1 MTTLCWRVPVVLV
14 VTALLVGGLLAQPA
28 AQAAAPPPDLGAGR
42 VARNV
47 TYCTG
52 DGQPLTMDLY
62 FPSQAAA
69 IPMPTVVFVHG
80 GGWEIG
86 EKDTPDEIAPEM
98 IRRGYVVA
106 SINYRLA
113 PQSRWPAQIEDVKC
127 AIRYLRAEAGTYHL
141 DAERIGVWGSSA
153 GGHLA
158 ALLGLTDSRA
168 GFDGQGGYPDQSSR
182 VQAVVDL
189 YGPADLPALTKTGSD
204 RMVETMQ
211 RVFGAGGKMPVELL
225 QQASPVAYVSSA
237 APPFLILQGDKDTMV
252 PASQSEELYRRLRA
266 AGVPAT
272 LVLVRN
278 GDHGFVPAGGP
289 VSPSQAERTRLIAD
303 FFDRYL
309 LAPAG
314 TPSSTAALGLPDL
327 WALPVLAQT
336 IREQI
341 LDYAS
346 AYHGMRAQ

>member
-1 MTTLCWRVPVVLV
+1 MTTLCWRLAAALAVA
-14 VTALLVGGLLAQPA
+14 ALLVGALLIQPA
-28 AQAAAPPPDLGAGR
+28 ARAAPTPDLGAGR
-42 VARNV
+42 VARNL

-62 FPSQAAA
+62 FPSHPAT

-98 IRRGYVVA
+98 IGRGYVVA
-106 SINYRLA
+106 AINYRLA
-113 PQSRWPAQIEDVKC
+113 PQYRWPAQIEDVKC
-127 AIRYLRAEAGTYHL
+127 AIRYLRAQAGTYHL

-168 GFDGQGGYPDQSSR
+168 GFDGQGGYADQSSR

-189 YGPADLPALTKTGSD
+189 YGPTDLPALAKTGSA

-211 RVFGAGGKMPVELL
+211 RVFGAGGKMPAALL
-225 QQASPVAYVSSA
+225 QQASPVTYVSSA

-252 PASQSEELYRRLRA
+252 PASQSAELYRRLQA
-266 AGVPAT
+266 AGMPAT
-272 LVLVRN
+272 LVPVRN

-289 VSPSQAERTRLIAD
+289 VSPSQAERTRLIGD

-309 LAPAG
+309 LVPAG
-314 TPSSTAALGLPDL
+314 ARSTAAAPGLPGL
-327 WALPVLAQT
+327 WALPALAQT
-336 IREQI
+336 VRDQI

-346 AYHGMRAQ
+346 AYHGMSAQ

>member
-1 MTTLCWRVPVVLV
+1 MTKLYWRLLVGLAVP
-14 VTALLVGGLLAQPA
+14 ALLVGSLLTRPA

-42 VARNV
+42 VARNL

-62 FPSQAAA
+62 FPRQAAA

-86 EKDTPDEIAPEM
+86 DKDTPDEIAPEM
-98 IRRGYVVA
+98 IGRGYAVA
-106 SINYRLA
+106 AINYRLA
-113 PQSRWPAQIEDVKC
+113 PQYRWPAQIEDVKC
-127 AIRYLRAEAGTYHL
+127 AIRYLRAEASIYHL
-141 DAERIGVWGSSA
+141 DPDRIGVWGSSA

-168 GFDGQGGYPDQSSR
+168 GFDGQGGYADQSSR

-189 YGPADLPALTKTGSD
+189 YGPTDLPALAQTGSD
-204 RMVETMQ
+204 RMLETMQ
-211 RVFGAGGKMPVELL
+211 WVFGDGGKMPAALL
-225 QQASPVAYVSSA
+225 RQASPVTYVSSA
-237 APPFLILQGDKDTMV
+237 APSFLILQGDKDTIV
-252 PASQSEELYRRLRA
+252 PASQSAELYRRLQA

-272 LVLVRN
+272 LVVVRN

-289 VSPSQAERTRLIAD
+289 VSPAQAERTRLIGD

-309 LAPAG
+309 LAPTTAQN
-314 TPSSTAALGLPDL
+314 TAAPD
-327 WALPVLAQT
+327 
-336 IREQI
+336 
-341 LDYAS
+341 
-346 AYHGMRAQ
+346 